1 MNTQR
6 SRDCFVHFFLFP
18 DSASVFFCSIIEKTH
33 TTVSKKYREA
43 LKTMKIRIT
52 EIAILCFICLAL
64 VQCAVNP
71 VTGRQE
77 LMLVSEDQEIE
88 MGREFYPNALWGDI
102 GGGGEYKDERLKSYL
117 KDVVM
122 RIHSVSHRPS
132 LPVDFAVQNSSVPNA
147 WAIPGHVV
155 ITRGLLAGLDNEAEF
170 AFVLGHEMGHVGARH
185 SARHMTYGVLQQIGL
200 GAAGIAL
207 SGTEYADLALGFG
220 AVGSSLLLLKYSRDD
235 ELEADRL
242 GVQYLARL
250 GYDPNN
256 AVSAH
261 RNLEKISEEYM
272 RAAGKNPAEQG
283 FMEDLLSTH
292 PRTSVRIEELQQM
305 IALIQPVRV
314 IGDGTARTRY
324 QDMSGPTRKTN
335 RIYLDYYDKAVRE
348 YQQGNLSEAES
359 LLTKALGADSRQPG
373 FHAMN
378 GFIML
383 KKKDYTNAQKF
394 FDAALAIDKEYEP
407 AYRGLGT
414 LRYLRE
420 DYSGGIEYLKQGL
433 SLYPQDLN
441 AHYFLGMSYYKMKRY
456 KEATPYLKTVAAGN
470 PKHPE
475 IHGVLGMCYENS
487 GDISSAYNAYTVQVK
502 VAPDNEIGR
511 HAAARAAALKPAVE
525 KKR

>member
-1 MNTQR
+1 
-6 SRDCFVHFFLFP
+6 
-18 DSASVFFCSIIEKTH
+18 
-33 TTVSKKYREA
+33 
-43 LKTMKIRIT
+43 MKIRIG
-52 EIAILCFICLAL
+52 EIVLLCFICLAL

-71 VTGRQE
+71 VTGQKE

-170 AFVLGHEMGHVGARH
+170 AFVMGHEMGHVAARH
-185 SARHMTYGVLQQIGL
+185 SARHMTYSVLQQIGL
-200 GAAGIAL
+200 GAAGIGL
-207 SGTEYADLALGFG
+207 SGSEYANLALNVG

-242 GVQYLARL
+242 GIEYLTRL
-250 GYDPNN
+250 GYDPDN

-261 RNLEKISEEYM
+261 RNLEKISGEYM

-283 FMEDLLSTH
+283 FMEDLVSTH

-305 IALIQPVRV
+305 TASLQPVRV
-314 IGDGTARTRY
+314 IGDGASRTRY
-324 QDMSGPTRKTN
+324 QEMSGPARKTN
-335 RIYLDYYDKAVRE
+335 SIYLDYYDKAVRE
-348 YQQGNLSEAES
+348 YQQGKLSEAES
-359 LLTKALGADSRQPG
+359 LLTKALAADNRQPA

-394 FDAALAIDKEYEP
+394 FDAALAVDREYEP

-441 AHYFLGMSYYKMKRY
+441 AHYVLGMSYYKMKKY
-456 KEATPYLKTVAAGN
+456 TEAAPHLKTFAEGT

-475 IHGVLGMCYENS
+475 IHGILGVCYEKS
-487 GDISSAYNAYTVQVK
+487 GDISSAYNAYAMQVK

-511 HAAARAAALKPAVE
+511 HAAARAKELKPAVE
-525 KKR
+525 KKNR